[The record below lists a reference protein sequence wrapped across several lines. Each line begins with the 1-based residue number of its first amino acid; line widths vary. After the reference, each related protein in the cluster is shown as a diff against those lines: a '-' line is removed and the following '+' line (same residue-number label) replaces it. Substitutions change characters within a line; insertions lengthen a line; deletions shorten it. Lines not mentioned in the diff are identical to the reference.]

1 MSVQVQFTLK
11 RLGYF
16 VAGGQI
22 LEQARRQLR
31 DADELKGFAGKLSD
45 QVFGSINIGCF
56 IPLAPILTPGL
67 CHGFMQAHSGVE
79 VSVSEDNQS
88 ELINK
93 LKNGA
98 IDLAL
103 TYDLRLDSD
112 INFTS

>member
-1 MSVQVQFTLK
+1 M
-11 RLGYF
+11 
-16 VAGGQI
+16 
-22 LEQARRQLR
+22 
-31 DADELKGFAGKLSD
+31 GFAGKLSD

-56 IPLAPILTPGL
+56 VPLAPMVTPEL

-103 TYDLRLDSD
+103 TYDLQLDAD
-112 INFTS
+112 INFIPLVELKPYV